1 MDKFVFDVKNYTDEE
16 LISIKDRAIIE
27 LENRKNRKVRELRL
41 KVYNALVEY
50 ENAVFNDEEFWTD
63 EYNEFGE
70 EVKVYLSQIRDWFAY

>member
-1 MDKFVFDVKNYTDEE
+1 MDNFVFDVKNYTDEE

-50 ENAVFNDEEFWTD
+50 ENAVFTDEEFWTD

>member
-50 ENAVFNDEEFWTD
+50 ENAVFTDEEFWTD

>member
-50 ENAVFNDEEFWTD
+50 ENAVFTDEEFWTD

-70 EVKVYLSQIRDWFAY
+70 EVKVYLSQIREWFSN